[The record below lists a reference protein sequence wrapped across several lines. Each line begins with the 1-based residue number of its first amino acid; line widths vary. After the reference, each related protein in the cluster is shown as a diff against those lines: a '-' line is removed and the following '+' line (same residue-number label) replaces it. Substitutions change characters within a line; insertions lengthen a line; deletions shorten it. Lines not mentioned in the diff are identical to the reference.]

1 MNQKKVEQTDRSEN
15 VEMLEY
21 LGSLVTNSSECET
34 GVSAGV
40 IARNKYYH
48 VLGPL
53 LKTRYVTIIKN
64 LSLRPIENYGIE
76 SLTLINKMENEV
88 GKENIGPSC

>member
-1 MNQKKVEQTDRSEN
+1 MIQKKVEQTDRGEY

-21 LGSLVTNSSECET
+21 LGSLVTNSNECET

-40 IARNKYYH
+40 IAGNKCYH

-53 LKTRYVTIIKN
+53 LKTRYVN
-64 LSLRPIENYGIE
+64 H
-76 SLTLINKMENEV
+76 
-88 GKENIGPSC
+88 

>member
-1 MNQKKVEQTDRSEN
+1 
-15 VEMLEY
+15 
-21 LGSLVTNSSECET
+21 LVTNSNECET

-40 IARNKYYH
+40 IAGNKCYH

-53 LKTRYVTIIKN
+53 LKTRYITVIKT
-64 LSLRPIENYGIE
+64 LSLRPIENCGIE
-76 SLTLINKMENEV
+76 SLTLINKMEIDV